1 MSARFV
7 PPHPPR
13 PPAPVAT
20 WRGFLGERART
31 AVYGW
36 SERAF
41 SLPAFTRDVLGFRVH
56 VISKLEWIGE
66 VLLDQAAQFTKP
78 DIVRRVLA
86 PVVGEGLLTAE
97 DDLWRA
103 ERKIVAASFTPAAVE
118 EHRAL
123 FDRAADESASGWA
136 DGEVR
141 DLAAEA
147 TRTTM
152 QVIALA
158 LFGGDR
164 RLVSDEA
171 MAEIAAA
178 LEGFSQPRMQA
189 LFGLPMVPIGRKA
202 RAGARGQRYLR
213 ETLGR
218 LVDERIAGR
227 GGDWLAGLIAAL
239 GRQFDGPTARALAI
253 DNAATFYLAGHE
265 TTANALG
272 WTLYLLG
279 AQPDLQEQLAAEAQT
294 ALASGWEA
302 PGLSARLP
310 LLHAAL
316 QESMRLY
323 PPVPRL
329 DRQARA
335 RLAVGDREVGPGDI
349 VSIWP
354 WLVHRHRDLWDDPD
368 AFVADRFLAGTRHR
382 FQYLPF
388 GGGPRICVGAHFA
401 TIEALTVLARWLA
414 DWRFVAAG
422 PVRVSGL
429 VTLRPAP
436 GVPLRLERRSP

>member
-20 WRGFLGERART
+20 WRGFIGERART

-56 VISKLEWIGE
+56 VISKPEWIGE
-66 VLLDQAAQFTKP
+66 VLLDQAAHFTKP

-123 FDRAADESASGWA
+123 FDRAADNSASGWA

-141 DLAAEA
+141 DLASEA

-164 RLVSDEA
+164 RLVSGEA

-189 LFGLPMVPIGRKA
+189 LFGLPMAPIGRKA

-227 GGDWLAGLIAAL
+227 GDWLAGLIAAL
-239 GRQFDGPTARALAI
+239 RRQFDGPTTRALAI

-279 AQPDLQEQLAAEAQT
+279 AQPELQDQLAVEAQT
-294 ALASGWEA
+294 ALASDWEA
-302 PGLSARLP
+302 PGLPARLP

-335 RLAVGDREVGPGDI
+335 RLAIGDREVGPGDI

-414 DWRFVAAG
+414 GWRFVAAG

-436 GVPLRLERRSP
+436 GVRLRLERRPH